1 MMKMQVCLTL
11 GIALLFARGDT
22 IVSAV
27 FYNLRLVILRVSRN
41 RDKKI
46 IPNTGTET
54 LHSQAIVNIRLQ
66 FRIKKIIPNMGTET
80 HLLFSFR
87 HARESDDRKIIPNT
101 GTETLNV
108 WLLSHYRF

>member
-54 LHSQAIVNIRLQ
+54 CIHCNVDHSYHGRYD
-66 FRIKKIIPNMGTET
+66 KKII
-80 HLLFSFR
+80 
-87 HARESDDRKIIPNT
+87 ANT
-101 GTETLNV
+101 GTETSQSLP
-108 WLLSHYRF
+108 F

>member
-46 IPNTGTET
+46 IPNTGTENFIN
-54 LHSQAIVNIRLQ
+54 SNY
-66 FRIKKIIPNMGTET
+66 
-80 HLLFSFR
+80 LFVLIMYV
-87 HARESDDRKIIPNT
+87 DRRNQ
-101 GTETLNV
+101 V
-108 WLLSHYRF
+108 CHHCM